1 MSPTL
6 FRIRLI
12 AFATLLISFSTQL
25 FAQDK
30 TPQELI
36 ADIENNEIH
45 DTLRVNSFFSL
56 ANQYY
61 YTKTDT
67 TIILCTDALDLS
79 IEINYRTGII
89 EGYGW
94 LGYLYNLIG
103 ETDLALE
110 NFNYAL
116 EVSIQEND
124 LVAIA
129 QNLNDLATVY
139 SSLGQVEKSLAYY
152 IKCLKVREQIGDKKG
167 IASVLNNLGSIYQ
180 NQGDYEAA
188 LDKFESSLEIQRE
201 VNNDVGI
208 SVALGNIGSC
218 HTRLGNDSLALQYFK
233 EALVIDSALNNVV
246 GLAKGYNNLGSF
258 QSRKNNPELALELFL
273 KAYEYSYAARSREG
287 VSNTASS
294 IGKLYLAK
302 GNNSLAREYAETAY
316 EQALKIG
323 FPENISRSSKL
334 LSQVYVKEGDANLA
348 VEMYK
353 LHIKMRDSLNN
364 LSTQKAT
371 QKSLAKQAYEKQ
383 KILDDTAHEKVLL
396 QEQAEKEKKTIVNYA
411 LGGGSVLLI
420 LFLLYVYNRLKST
433 KKQKE
438 IIFNQHILLE
448 ETHKEITDSIVY
460 AERIQK
466 AILPPTR
473 IVNTLLPNSFVLY
486 LPKDVV
492 AGDFYWME
500 KVGDIVIFAAADCT
514 GHGVPGAMVSV
525 ICNNALNRSVRE
537 FGLTDPGE
545 ILSKTREI
553 VISEFE
559 KSDEEVKD
567 GMDIALCSLTGKSL
581 KYAGANNPLWVKKE
595 NGDYLEIKA
604 NKQPIGKFEKAT
616 PFTSHELEL
625 ESGDIIYL
633 SSDGYADQFGGVK
646 GKKLKQKG
654 LKSIIDSMHKEPLS
668 EQKDILTLQ
677 FNEWK
682 GSLEQ
687 LDDVCIIGV
696 KI

>member
-1 MSPTL
+1 MSPPL

-12 AFATLLISFSTQL
+12 AAVALLVSFSMQSS
-25 FAQDK
+25 AQDK
-30 TPQELI
+30 SPEELI
-36 ADIENNEIH
+36 AEIENDDIH
-45 DTLRVNSFFSL
+45 DTLRVYSFFSL
-56 ANQYY
+56 ANHYY
-61 YTKTDT
+61 YSNTDT
-67 TIILCTDALDLS
+67 TFILCQDALDLS
-79 IEINYRTGII
+79 IEINYKAGII

-94 LGYLYNLIG
+94 LGLLYNMMG
-103 ETDLALE
+103 ESDLALE
-110 NFNYAL
+110 NFNYSL
-116 EVSIQEND
+116 EMAIQEND
-124 LVAIA
+124 MFAIS
-129 QNLNDLATVY
+129 QSLNDLATVY
-139 SSLGQVEKSLAYY
+139 LNLGQIEKSLAYY
-152 IKCLKVREQIGDKKG
+152 IKCLKVREQMGDEKG
-167 IASVLNNLGSIYQ
+167 VATVLNNLGTIYK
-180 NQGDYEAA
+180 NQGDNEVA
-188 LDKFESSLEIQRE
+188 LQKYESSLEIQRE
-201 VNNDVGI
+201 LNNEIGI

-218 HTRLGNDSLALQYFK
+218 HSALGNDSLALKYFN
-233 EALVIDSALNNVV
+233 ESLVIDSTLNNVV
-246 GLAKGYNNLGSF
+246 GLANCYNNLGALRSK
-258 QSRKNNPELALELFL
+258 QKNPELALELYL

-287 VSNTASS
+287 VANTATS
-294 IGKLYLAK
+294 IGRLYLAK
-302 GNNSLAREYAETAY
+302 ENYGLAKEYAETAHK
-316 EQALKIG
+316 QALKIG

-334 LSQVYVKEGDANLA
+334 LSKIYVKEGDANLA
-348 VEMYK
+348 VEMYQ
-353 LHIKMRDSLNN
+353 LHIEMRDSLNN

-371 QKSLAKQAYEKQ
+371 QKSLAQQAYEKQ
-383 KILDDTAHEKVLL
+383 KILDDTANEKLLL
-396 QEQAEKEKKTIVNYA
+396 QEQAEKERKTVINYA
-411 LGGGSVLLI
+411 LGGGSVLLV
-420 LFLLYVYNRLKST
+420 LFLLYVYTRLKST

-438 IIFNQHILLE
+438 IISNQHDLLE

-460 AERIQK
+460 AQRIQK
-466 AILPPTR
+466 AILPPAR
-473 IVNTLLPNSFVLY
+473 IVNSLLPNSFVLY

-500 KVGDIVIFAAADCT
+500 KVNDTVIFAAADCT

-567 GMDIALCSLTGKSL
+567 GMDIALCSLSGNSL

-595 NGDYLEIKA
+595 NGEYREIKA

-654 LKSIIDSMHKEPLS
+654 LKSIIDGMHKEPLS
-668 EQKDILTLQ
+668 NQKDILTHQ